1 MGFCEAPW
9 IGGEEEHLPG
19 RRDNG
24 FLSDLYIFVASGG
37 GGARAGFATTIHYLG
52 ISRVLALRQ
61 SVEETPW
68 VQAKEG
74 AEYAER
80 TAENFVATAV

>member
-1 MGFCEAPW
+1 MGFCEAAG
-9 IGGEEEHLPG
+9 IEREKGDLPG

-24 FLSDLYIFVASGG
+24 FLSDLYIFVASGE
-37 GGARAGFATTIHYLG
+37 GGAQAGFATIHYSG

-68 VQAKEG
+68 AQAKG
-74 AEYAER
+74 SAEYAER
-80 TAENFVATAV
+80 TTENFVATAV

>member
-9 IGGEEEHLPG
+9 IEREEEHLPG
-19 RRDNG
+19 RRGNG

-37 GGARAGFATTIHYLG
+37 GGARAGYASIHYLG

-61 SVEETPW
+61 SVEETPRA
-68 VQAKEG
+68 QAKES

>member
-9 IGGEEEHLPG
+9 IEREEEHVPG
-19 RRDNG
+19 RRGNG

-37 GGARAGFATTIHYLG
+37 GGALAGVASIHYLG
-52 ISRVLALRQ
+52 ISRVMALRQ
-61 SVEETPW
+61 FVEETPW
-68 VQAKEG
+68 AQAKES